1 METPDMKG
9 AVMLNTVAN
18 NDISAAKS
26 AAKAFID
33 FNATWCGPCRMLA
46 PIVDELADEFDGKV
60 EFYSV
65 DVDENPDLAQE
76 FGVMSIPTLVVLKDG
91 AEAAKHIGFIPKDNL
106 KALIENA

>member
-1 METPDMKG
+1 
-9 AVMLNTVAN
+9 MLNTVVN
-18 NDISAAKS
+18 NDLGAAKT

-46 PIVDELADEFDGKV
+46 PIVDELADEYDGQV

-76 FGVMSIPTLVVLKDG
+76 YGVFSIPTLVVLKDG
-91 AEAAKHIGFIPKDNL
+91 KAAAQKVGFIPKDAL
-106 KALIENA
+106 KSFIDNA